1 MAVIRVF
8 EYSHLS
14 INELFTEK
22 HFDQIV
28 KYNEMHGNKYF
39 NIGNKRVYFKNYVGV
54 LQIGNLT
61 IEILPK
67 ADKAESVDSKNK
79 WHNALVYMLRICGYL
94 NIDSISQADLQIQ
107 KLTIIDLFYKVFLTE
122 VEEIVHQGL
131 IRKYRYNT
139 ENRNFLKGRLIFSKH
154 ISQNHLHKEKFF
166 TSAQIYDHDNPF
178 NQILLKALR
187 ILRNNSKSNHFYSKV
202 CNLLYYFDNITE
214 IKMTDGTFENL
225 KFTRN
230 TVKYTK
236 AITLARLIIQNYF
249 PDIKTGKNNVVGLL
263 FDMNML
269 YEKVAYKLLKKHE
282 AQFQQCQ
289 LKLTSQCSKLFWSN
303 RTIRPDIMGEYV
315 SLIDQKTKR
324 FIIDTKWKR
333 PYDGNPADDDL
344 KQMYAYNVHF
354 GAFYS
359 ILLYPDCDQQIPKA
373 NSFIDSV
380 SIKQEYK
387 KHSCSTF
394 YLQMFDEDG
403 KIKKNVGVELLN
415 SLIFD
420 NTASARPCAPAEEG
434 AGLRN
439 NLL

>member
-1 MAVIRVF
+1 MAAIKVF
-8 EYSHLS
+8 EYSQLP

-22 HFDQIV
+22 HFDQMV
-28 KYNEMHGNKYF
+28 KYNEMHANKYF

-67 ADKAESVDSKNK
+67 ADKTEGENVINK
-79 WHNALVYMLRICGYL
+79 WHNALVYMLHICGYL

-107 KLTIIDLFYKVFLTE
+107 KLTIIDLFYMAFLTE
-122 VEEIVHQGL
+122 VKAIVHQGL
-131 IRKYRYNT
+131 IRKYRNNT
-139 ENRNFLKGRLIFSKH
+139 DNRNFLKGRLIFSKH

-166 TSAQIYDHDNPF
+166 TSAQIYDHDNLF

-187 ILRNNSKSNHFYSKV
+187 ILRKNNKNNRFYTEV
-202 CNLLYYFDNITE
+202 CNLLYCFDNITD
-214 IKMTDGTFENL
+214 IKITDGTFENL
-225 KFTRN
+225 KFARN
-230 TVKYTK
+230 TDKYTK

-263 FDMNML
+263 FDMNTL
-269 YEKVAYKLLKKHE
+269 YEKVAYKMLKKHE
-282 AQFQQCQ
+282 AHFQQYQ
-289 LKLTSQCSKLFWSN
+289 LKLTSQSSKMFWSS
-303 RTIRPDIMGEYV
+303 RTIRPDILGEYL
-315 SLIDQKTKR
+315 SLSDHKTKR
-324 FIIDTKWKR
+324 FIIDSKWKR

-354 GAFYS
+354 GAFSS

-373 NSFIDSV
+373 NAFNDSV

-394 YLQMFDEDG
+394 FLQMFDEDG
-403 KIKKNVGVELLN
+403 KVRNDAGIELLK
-415 SLIFD
+415 SIL
-420 NTASARPCAPAEEG
+420 EEKLE
-434 AGLRN
+434 AVLSNIKRSVSFN
-439 NLL
+439 